1 MPLRNSLSGIK
12 ILDLTSNLPG
22 PMATQIL
29 GDMGADVIKIES
41 LTGDNTRY
49 YPPFIE
55 TESVVYLLL
64 NRNKRSVSLNL
75 KKKEGL
81 SIFYKLVEKC
91 DVLIEGYRPG
101 VTKRLGIDFD
111 TIKEIKSNIIY
122 CSLIGYKKGEDVP
135 GHDLNYTGS
144 AGILHLTGPK
154 NMPVNPG
161 VPIGDIGGGSLP
173 TVISVLAALYQ
184 RRNTP
189 QLLTVSM
196 TEQLIPWTTIAATT
210 YLANLGDPEREEH
223 TLSGYIPFY
232 RLFRTND
239 KENRFISFAPI
250 ERKFWINFCNS
261 INRED
266 LIPKQFDFDLLNSEL
281 PGIFNQKSQAE
292 WKEWFTEH
300 DVPGGPVLTIEEV
313 FKDKSR
319 LLHMKHPKIG
329 NIPSIASPYLDSG
342 SKIKPPPLLGENT
355 KEILSQIG
363 MENEYARLKNE
374 KIVNGPD

>member
-1 MPLRNSLSGIK
+1 MSCLCS
-12 ILDLTSNLPG
+12 
-22 PMATQIL
+22 
-29 GDMGADVIKIES
+29 
-41 LTGDNTRY
+41 
-49 YPPFIE
+49 
-55 TESVVYLLL
+55 
-64 NRNKRSVSLNL
+64 
-75 KKKEGL
+75 L
-81 SIFYKLVEKC
+81 SIFFELVKKC
-91 DVLIEGYRPG
+91 DVLIEGFRPG
-101 VTKRLGIDFD
+101 VTKRLGIDFK
-111 TIKEIKSNIIY
+111 TLKEIKSDIIY
-122 CSLIGYKKGEDVP
+122 CSVIGYKKGEDVP

-173 TVISVLAALYQ
+173 TVISILAALFQ

-196 TEQLIPWTTIAATT
+196 TEQLIPWITIAATT

-232 RLFRTND
+232 RIFRTKD
-239 KENRFISFAPI
+239 KESRFISFAPI

-281 PGIFNQKSQAE
+281 PKIFNQKSQTE

-319 LLHMKHPKIG
+319 LRHLKHPKIG
-329 NIPSIASPYLDSG
+329 IIPSIASPYLDSK
-342 SKIKPPPLLGENT
+342 SEIKPPPLLGEHT
-355 KEILSQIG
+355 KEIISQIG
-363 MENEYARLKNE
+363 MENEYDRLKLE
-374 KIVNGPD
+374 EIVNGPD

>member
-55 TESVVYLLL
+55 SESVVYLLL
-64 NRNKRSVSLNL
+64 NRNKRSFSLNL

-81 SIFYKLVEKC
+81 LIFYELVNNS
-91 DVLIEGYRPG
+91 DVVIEGFRPG
-101 VTKRLGIDFD
+101 VTKRLGIDFN
-111 TIKEIKSNIIY
+111 TLKEIKSNIIY
-122 CSLIGYKKGEDVP
+122 CSVIGYKDGEDTP

-154 NMPVNPG
+154 DMPVNPG

-173 TVISVLAALYQ
+173 TVISVLAALFQ

-232 RLFRTND
+232 RIFRTKD
-239 KENRFISFAPI
+239 KDNKFISFAPI
-250 ERKFWINFCNS
+250 ERKFWINFCKA

-281 PGIFNQKSQAE
+281 HKIFSQKSQTE

-300 DVPGGPVLTIEEV
+300 DVPGGPILTIEEV
-313 FKDKSR
+313 FEDKSR
-319 LLHMKHPKIG
+319 LWRLKHSKIG
-329 NIPSIASPYLDSG
+329 FIPSIASPYLDG
-342 SKIKPPPLLGENT
+342 EAEIKPPPVLGEHT
-355 KEILSQIG
+355 KEIISQIG
-363 MENEYARLKNE
+363 MKTEYTRLKKE
-374 KIVNGPD
+374 EIVNGPD